1 MKKFKVEVT
10 KTWNFEVEIDEDVWS
25 KENIEDWKKTFYDVV
40 GLEEIIEIFSTMF
53 AEQGE
58 GSFLEGFGI
67 PMINNEVP
75 FPQCLTAKGCSEV
88 SKDIS
93 VNSLSEDIEADVKEI
108 E

>member
-1 MKKFKVEVT
+1 MKKFQVEVT
-10 KTWNFEVEIDEDVWS
+10 KTWYFEVEIDE
-25 KENIEDWKKTFYDVV
+25 NIWNEDNIADWKKAFYDVSS
-40 GLEEIIEIFSTMF
+40 LEEVIEIFATMF

-67 PMINNEVP
+67 PMINNSAP

-93 VNSLSEDIEADVKEI
+93 VNALSEDIEANVQEI